1 MLVDE
6 RRHRIAE
13 VVIAQ
18 GVATVAELS
27 KAFGVSH
34 VTIRSDLEALGN
46 QGVLQRN
53 RGGAVAN
60 PTARFTPAFQERS
73 SVNKDAKQAIA
84 KMAADLVGEGDW
96 LILDAGSTALYVA
109 DHFMN
114 RQMTI
119 AVNSTYT
126 ANKLVDAPNV
136 DLIHIGGSL
145 YRPSLSFVG
154 KLAEA
159 HLDELRFDRVLL
171 GVNGVSETGI
181 SVNNV
186 IEVGIKR
193 QMIDSATEVIVLA
206 DSSKLGI
213 ESLARIAP
221 LDQIHK
227 LVTNKEASPE
237 ILKRIRKAQPELEVL
252 LA

>member
-6 RRHRIAE
+6 RRHLIAE

-18 GVATVAELS
+18 GSATVVELS
-27 KAFGVSH
+27 KTFGVSH
-34 VTIRSDLEALGN
+34 VTIRSDLEALGK
-46 QGVLQRN
+46 QGALHRN

-73 SVNKDAKQAIA
+73 SVNREAKQAIA
-84 KMAADLVGEGDW
+84 KKASDLVSEGDW

-109 DHFMN
+109 DHFMK
-114 RQMTI
+114 RQLTI
-119 AVNSTYT
+119 AVNSIYT

-159 HLDELRFDRVLL
+159 HLDELHFDRVLL
-171 GVNGVSETGI
+171 GVNGVSETAI

-186 IEVGIKR
+186 IEVGIK
-193 QMIDSATEVIVLA
+193 QKMIDSANEIIVLA

-213 ESLARIAP
+213 KSLARIAP
-221 LDQIHK
+221 LDRIHK
-227 LVTNKEASPE
+227 LVTNKGASHA
-237 ILKRIRKAQPELEVL
+237 ILRRIRKAQPKLEVL
-252 LA
+252 VA

>member
-18 GVATVAELS
+18 GATTVAELS
-27 KAFGVSH
+27 KTFGVSH

-46 QGVLQRN
+46 QGALQRN

-73 SVNKDAKQAIA
+73 SVNREAKQAIA
-84 KMAADLVGEGDW
+84 KAVSELVSEGDW
-96 LILDAGSTALYVA
+96 LILDAGSTAWYVA
-109 DHFMN
+109 DHFMK
-114 RQMTI
+114 RQLTI

-126 ANKLVDAPNV
+126 ANKLIDAPNV

-145 YRPSLSFVG
+145 YRPALSFVG

-159 HLDELRFDRVLL
+159 HLDELHFDRVLL
-171 GVNGVSETGI
+171 GVNGISETGI

-186 IEVGIKR
+186 IEVGIKQ
-193 QMIDSATEVIVLA
+193 QMMSSATEVIVLA

-221 LDQIHK
+221 LDRVHI
-227 LVTNKEASPE
+227 LVTNKEAPSE
-237 ILKRIRKAQPELEVL
+237 ILSRIKKAHPKLEVI